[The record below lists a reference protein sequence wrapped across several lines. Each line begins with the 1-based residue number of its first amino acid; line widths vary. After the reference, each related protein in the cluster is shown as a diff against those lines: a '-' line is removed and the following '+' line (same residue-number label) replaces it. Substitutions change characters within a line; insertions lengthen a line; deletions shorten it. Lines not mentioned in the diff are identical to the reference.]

1 MRESEVMNKKPLL
14 IFRWN
19 RSKDFIG
26 YVDEF
31 NDIPYIEIKSFG
43 YKFKISLLED
53 WINAFK
59 REFL

>member
-1 MRESEVMNKKPLL
+1 MEKKPLL

-31 NDIPYIEIKSFG
+31 EDIPYIKIKSFG
-43 YKFKISLLED
+43 YKFRVSLLED
-53 WINAFK
+53 WIIAFK
-59 REFL
+59 RELLQ